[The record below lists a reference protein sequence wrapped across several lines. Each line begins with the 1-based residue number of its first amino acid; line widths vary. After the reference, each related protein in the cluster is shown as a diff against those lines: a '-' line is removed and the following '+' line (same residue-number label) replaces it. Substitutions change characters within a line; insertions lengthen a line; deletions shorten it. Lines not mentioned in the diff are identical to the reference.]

1 MRLLQQAL
9 TANKPN
15 APTDLK
21 LKRYKMAQNADARL
35 TKLEMTVEHQSNTI
49 EEMSAVITDQWQTI
63 ERMQRKL
70 DGLASRF
77 VSLEEQAGTAT
88 ENTRPPHW

>member
-1 MRLLQQAL
+1 
-9 TANKPN
+9 
-15 APTDLK
+15 
-21 LKRYKMAQNADARL
+21 MADNADTRL

-77 VSLEEQAGTAT
+77 MVLEEQAGPSP
-88 ENTRPPHW
+88 ENTKPPHW

>member
-1 MRLLQQAL
+1 MQNTDERLI
-9 TANKPN
+9 
-15 APTDLK
+15 
-21 LKRYKMAQNADARL
+21 
-35 TKLEMTVEHQSNTI
+35 KLEMTVEHQSNMI

-77 VSLEEQAGTAT
+77 VALEEQAGPSLD
-88 ENTRPPHW
+88 NTKPPHW

>member
-1 MRLLQQAL
+1 M
-9 TANKPN
+9 TH
-15 APTDLK
+15 
-21 LKRYKMAQNADARL
+21 NADTRL
-35 TKLEMTVEHQSNTI
+35 TRLEMTVEHQSNTI

-77 VSLEEQAGTAT
+77 MVLEEHAGPSP
-88 ENTRPPHW
+88 ENTKPPHW